1 MMTISIKGL
10 SKNYGD
16 VQALS
21 NINLEITGGGII
33 GLLGPN
39 GAGKTTLVET
49 LEGLRKPS
57 SGQITVLGLEPTSD
71 AHELREKIGVQLQS
85 TAVPLELTPLETLKL
100 IASFFQHSLDP
111 QQILQQVSLTNK
123 AKVRNQTLSGGEKL
137 RLAIGMALIND
148 PKLII
153 LDEPSSGLDPVSR
166 RELHALLS
174 KLSASERCIIFT
186 THYIEE
192 AEQLCDRIII
202 LNSGKIVADGSPL
215 QLIENAGANST
226 ILIRTQ
232 GTVDTSGLQKLQL
245 KEEIHDD
252 RYQRFT
258 TTDPSAAILTLAKN
272 LKSGNGQITEL
283 HIKPPSLE
291 DIYFDF
297 IGANRNDVTDEIAKE
312 NKQ

>member
-1 MMTISIKGL
+1 MTISIKDL
-10 SKNYGD
+10 SKSYGD
-16 VQALS
+16 IQALC
-21 NINLEITGGGII
+21 NINLEISGGGII

-57 SGQITVLGLEPTSD
+57 SGQVSVLGLDPVSD
-71 AHELREKIGVQLQS
+71 AYKLREQLGVQLQS

-100 IASFFQHSLDP
+100 IASFFQHSIDP
-111 QQILQQVSLTNK
+111 YKILQQVSLTSK

-137 RLAIGMALIND
+137 RLAIGMSLIND

-166 RELHALLS
+166 RNLHTLLS
-174 KLSASERCIIFT
+174 ELSASKRCIIFT

-215 QLIENAGANST
+215 ELIENAGANST
-226 ILIRTQ
+226 ILLRTQ
-232 GTVDTSGLQKLQL
+232 GDFDTSGLQSPQEQDHLQD
-245 KEEIHDD
+245 E

-258 TTDPSAAILTLAKN
+258 TTTPSTAILTLAES
-272 LKSGNGQITEL
+272 LKSGKGQITEL

-297 IGANRNDVTDEIAKE
+297 IGASRNEIADEMPKE